1 MAAPIAG
8 PLIKLALGKGKTA
21 KAEFALQPLNDVAEA
36 LKALPED
43 ISLKYQGR
51 ALNKAAKP
59 GMEALRSQVS
69 QIGQVTGNL
78 MASVMKLTR
87 KYTNNRRKIPV
98 GVVVVGFRRPTNS
111 KSQKSA
117 TPAFSGGAVMK
128 GPNRAYHSHLV
139 EYGTQARTAG
149 PSRRSGRKR
158 VVLGGRLRTIIQ
170 REKVQSSGRGVL
182 SSFKGRGPFSQ
193 ATGGRGQYPKDFIAT
208 GTVRGAP
215 AQHPL
220 QKAFNQSKGQ
230 MQSVLDVEMRK
241 ALTRALTE
249 YQRRFGDL
257 G

>member
-8 PLIKLALGKGKTA
+8 PLIKLALGKT
-21 KAEFALQPLNDVAEA
+21 KAARTEFSLQPLNDVAEA
-36 LKALPED
+36 IKALPEE
-43 ISLKYQGR
+43 ISLKYQSR
-51 ALNKAAKP
+51 ALNKASKP
-59 GMEALRSQVS
+59 GLEALRSQVS

-78 MASVMKLTR
+78 MASVMKLNR
-87 KYTNNRRKIPV
+87 KYTNNRRKLPI
-98 GVVVVGFRRPTNS
+98 GVVVVGFRRPVNS
-111 KSQKSA
+111 QSQKSA
-117 TPAFSGGAVMK
+117 TPAFTGGTVLK

-139 EYGTQARTAG
+139 EYGTKARTAG
-149 PSRRSGRKR
+149 KSRRSGRQR
-158 VVLGGRLRTIIQ
+158 VVLGGRLHTIIQ
-170 REKVQSSGRGVL
+170 REKEFSSPRAIL
-182 SSFKGRGPFSQ
+182 SSFKGRGTFANSS
-193 ATGGRGQYPKDFIAT
+193 TGRGQYPKDFIAT
-208 GTVRGAP
+208 GTVRGAA